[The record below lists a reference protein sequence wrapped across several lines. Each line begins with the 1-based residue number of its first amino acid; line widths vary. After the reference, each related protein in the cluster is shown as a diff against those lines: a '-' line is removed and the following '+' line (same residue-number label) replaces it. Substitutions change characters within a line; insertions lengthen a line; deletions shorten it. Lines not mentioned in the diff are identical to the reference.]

1 MRWMAIGA
9 LFLLLAGCAA
19 QVVSATPRSISI
31 KKNELSESPSRLARE
46 HCESFG
52 KKAKLAAVEPVTFG
66 SQIYHFDCI

>member
-1 MRWMAIGA
+1 MRWMAVGVSLI
-9 LFLLLAGCAA
+9 LLAGCAA

-31 KKNELSESPSRLARE
+31 KKNELSGGPTRLARE

-52 KKAKLAAVEPVTFG
+52 KKARLAAVEPVTFG